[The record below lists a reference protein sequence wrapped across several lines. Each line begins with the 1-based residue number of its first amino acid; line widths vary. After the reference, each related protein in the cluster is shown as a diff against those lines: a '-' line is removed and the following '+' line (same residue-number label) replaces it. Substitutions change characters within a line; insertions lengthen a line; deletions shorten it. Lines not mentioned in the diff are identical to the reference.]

1 VVCPHCQRTSRAG
14 ETCEWCQRP
23 LEAAASE
30 PAVPETE
37 ATVTEV
43 EEVEAAESVA
53 ETAAPVSGIK
63 GVLARAGP
71 WVERLDEYGVDRYT
85 LPILL
90 LMLFHMAV
98 SLARGGVSLYSLPV
112 ALWAVVGVGLAQR
125 QMWSAALALLLVC
138 TEIAFALFGVA
149 PEKAFGL
156 PYWAPIDFL
165 MMVTRIVNGF
175 LVWHL
180 RDQFE

>member
-1 VVCPHCQRTSRAG
+1 MEPEVV
-14 ETCEWCQRP
+14 
-23 LEAAASE
+23 
-30 PAVPETE
+30 
-37 ATVTEV
+37 
-43 EEVEAAESVA
+43 AAEDGVA
-53 ETAAPVSGIK
+53 VAAPARGIK
-63 GVLARAGP
+63 GALVRAQP
-71 WVERLDEYGVDRYT
+71 WVERLAEYGVDRYT

-90 LMLFHMAV
+90 LMVFHMVV
-98 SLARGGVSLYSLPV
+98 SLARGGVSLYSLPI